1 MQETI
6 KISVSYLLLSFSQA
20 FLRFIDFLLCRVEI
34 WKFNNTLEHK
44 ENEEEKQIR
53 LIAIIFI

>member
-44 ENEEEKQIR
+44 ENEEKNQIR